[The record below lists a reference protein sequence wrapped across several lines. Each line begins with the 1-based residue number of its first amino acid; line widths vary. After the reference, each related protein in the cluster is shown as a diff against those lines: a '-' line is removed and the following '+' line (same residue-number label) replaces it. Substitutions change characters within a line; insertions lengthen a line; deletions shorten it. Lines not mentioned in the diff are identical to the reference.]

1 MSVGDAAP
9 TNGTKSITD
18 INALYTGAASSLYR
32 AFFISGDKMI
42 KIDSYFESLIPPLS
56 EDERKELETSILS
69 EGCRDALVLWG
80 EILIDGHNRYK
91 ICTKHGIEFKTIH
104 RDFENRE
111 KAEEWII
118 RNQFGRRN
126 ITPFVRSELA
136 LRLKDVLSAQARKRQ
151 SEAGGDKRS
160 EEAKKL
166 SEKTLVANLPQAK
179 NDKTRDEI
187 AKVAGV
193 SPRTITNVETIKREA
208 PEPIIQATRNNDIS
222 INMAHEFTKMPE
234 EEKTEIVERIE
245 QGEKPK
251 EVIKEV
257 KNRPHVTNNSGN
269 NEWYTPSEYIEAAR
283 ECMGSIDTDPASND
297 IAQKVV
303 KAETYYTTETN
314 GLEHEW
320 NGNVWMNPPY
330 SSDLIYQFIE
340 KLKTEKGNY
349 NQAIVLVNNATETK
363 WFHELV
369 SLSSCVCFPKAR
381 IKFYMPDGKTGA
393 PLQGQAI
400 LYIGENKEKFEECF
414 EGFGWTARITEA

>member
-1 MSVGDAAP
+1 MNVSVGDAAP
-9 TNGTKSITD
+9 ANGTKSITD
-18 INALYTGAASSLYR
+18 INALYTGAASSLYG

-56 EDERKELETSILS
+56 EDERKELENSILA
-69 EGCRDALVLWG
+69 EGCRDALVLWD

-91 ICTKHGIEFKTIH
+91 ICTKHGIEFKTIQ

-136 LRLKDVLSAQARKRQ
+136 LRLKDVLSARAKERQIRKP
-151 SEAGGDKRS
+151 ADFV
-160 EEAKKL
+160 
-166 SEKTLVANLPQAK
+166 VANSPQQEC
-179 NDKTRDEI
+179 DKTRDKI

-193 SPRTITNVETIKREA
+193 GSNTISRVETIKREA

-283 ECMGSIDTDPASND
+283 ACMGSIDTDPASND
-297 IAQKVV
+297 IAQETV
-303 KAETYYTTETN
+303 KAKTYYTAETN
-314 GLEHEW
+314 GLEHKW

-330 SSDLIYQFIE
+330 SSDLIYKFIE
-340 KLKTEKGNY
+340 KLRTERENY

-393 PLQGQAI
+393 PLQGQAL
-400 LYIGENKEKFEECF
+400 LYIGENEENFEECF
-414 EGFGWTARITEA
+414 KEFGWIARITEV

>member
-1 MSVGDAAP
+1 
-9 TNGTKSITD
+9 
-18 INALYTGAASSLYR
+18 
-32 AFFISGDKMI
+32 MI

-56 EDERKELETSILS
+56 EDERKELENSILA
-69 EGCRDALVLWG
+69 EGCRDALVLWD

-91 ICTKHGIEFKTIH
+91 ICTKHGIEFKTIQ

-136 LRLKDVLSAQARKRQ
+136 LRLKYVLSAQARKRQ

-160 EEAKKL
+160 EEARTKTKKPL
-166 SEKTLVANLPQAK
+166 PYNCTEAKETREK
-179 NDKTRDEI
+179 I
-187 AKVAGV
+187 ADAAGV
-193 SPRTITNVETIKREA
+193 STATISRVETIKRES
-208 PEPIIQATRNNDIS
+208 PEPIIQAARNNDIS

-303 KAETYYTTETN
+303 QAETYYTIETN
-314 GLEHEW
+314 GLEREW

-340 KLKTEKGNY
+340 KLKTERGNY

-363 WFHELV
+363 WFYELV

-414 EGFGWTARITEA
+414 KGFGWTARITEA